1 MLRTEFIRID
11 NVIVEKLGNSGFRAG
26 PIKLFETQ
34 NKIKL
39 DLKNV
44 PYVAS
49 GSRIEDSLIIQ
60 RVLDGT
66 QTYESLNIIYPDTAN

>member
-11 NVIVEKLGNSGFRAG
+11 NVILEKLGNSGFRAG

-34 NKIKL
+34 NQIKL
-39 DLKNV
+39 DLENV

-49 GSRIEDSLIIQ
+49 GSRREDSLIIQ

-66 QTYESLNIIYPDTAN
+66 QSYESLNIIYPNNA